1 MHDKGE
7 LQCCVRQ
14 TRVLVRRCLMAVEC
28 WRVSVSQMKDASMGD
43 VMKDTANVKALE
55 EQLDAPERRLRIKA
69 LRELKHLADTGKI
82 SVDAPRPWVN
92 MHCHSFYSYNAHG
105 FSPSRI
111 AWESFRRG
119 LNASGVVD
127 FDVLEAVDEV
137 LEASDAIHARF
148 TAGIESR
155 VYVKEFE
162 GSVLNSPNEP
172 AIAYYM
178 GQGFVRLP
186 SANSKAAATLYRMAE
201 CAAARN
207 RAMMDRLNAFL
218 EDVVL
223 DYEKDVLPLTPA
235 GNATERHMLAAYD
248 SKAREVMPD
257 RRRRAHFWAG
267 KLRVAEREIARA
279 MDNPVEFRNLARQRL
294 MKYGSPGYVAP
305 DPRSFPTL
313 EAAVDMIRACGA
325 MPMYAWLNGTTPGE
339 EDAELLLD
347 FFCSAGAVG
356 LNIIPN
362 RNWNLHDP
370 SEKASKVGKL
380 NEIIR
385 LAKERHLPICVG
397 TEMNSVAQ
405 PWVDHFDVPELKPHV
420 ETFLAGAQIIWG
432 HALLLRHGGFGYLS
446 PQSEVVFARDTLRK
460 NRFFREVGARPVPH
474 GVALKALREASRN
487 GDERGVLRALPA
499 T

>member
-1 MHDKGE
+1 
-7 LQCCVRQ
+7 
-14 TRVLVRRCLMAVEC
+14 
-28 WRVSVSQMKDASMGD
+28 
-43 VMKDTANVKALE
+43 MKDTANVKALE
-55 EQLDAPERRLRIKA
+55 LQLNAPSRSLRIKT
-69 LRELKHLADTGKI
+69 LRELKHLADTGK
-82 SVDAPRPWVN
+82 VPVETPRPWVN

-111 AWESFRRG
+111 AWESHRRG

-186 SANSKAAATLYRMAE
+186 SANSKAAATLRRMGE

-207 RAMMDRLNAFL
+207 RVMMDKLNVFL

-223 DYEKDVLPLTPA
+223 DYEKDVLPRTPA
-235 GNATERHMLAAYD
+235 GNATERHMLAAYE

-257 RRRRAHFWAG
+257 RRKRARFWAG
-267 KLRVAEREIARA
+267 KLRMAEREIERV
-279 MDNPVEFRNLARQRL
+279 MDNSVEFRNLARERL
-294 MKYGSPGYVAP
+294 MKYGSPGYAAP

-347 FFCSAGAVG
+347 FFCSSGSVG
-356 LNIIPN
+356 LNIIPD

-370 SEKASKVGKL
+370 VEKALKVANL

-385 LAKERHLPICVG
+385 VAKERYLPICVG
-397 TEMNSVAQ
+397 TEMNNSAQ
-405 PWVDHFDVPELKPHV
+405 PLVDHFDVPELKPHV
-420 ETFLAGAQIIWG
+420 ETFLAGAWIMWG

-446 PQSEVVFARDTLRK
+446 PQSEVVFGKDVIRK
-460 NRFFREVGARPVPH
+460 NRFFREVGGRPVPH
-474 GVALKALREASRN
+474 GSAIMALREASRN
-487 GDERGVLRALPA
+487 GDERGVLRALPK